1 MEPLRWR
8 DVRSYL
14 DESECALLAEL
25 SRARRILHKPVPGGW
40 SVAQIVHH
48 LVRTEQIMFLMWAV
62 IPKFRRF
69 PRCVEAVDSC
79 NAALWRLMGMRTI
92 ESAEGKLTT
101 ANATEGRF
109 QAPVFLRPAPG
120 LKTYDELIEWR
131 RRTRARSL
139 RAIAS
144 VDEETLN
151 ALRWSH
157 PLLGSYTLMEFAQ
170 FLGIHERH
178 HLPQIQR
185 IREADGSTPS

>member
-1 MEPLRWR
+1 MERLRWGV
-8 DVRSYL
+8 VRSYL
-14 DESECALLAEL
+14 DETEGALLAEL
-25 SRARRILHKPVPGGW
+25 SLARPILHKPVPGGW

-48 LVRTEQIMFLMWAV
+48 LVSTEQVMYLIWAA

-69 PRCVEAVDSC
+69 PRCVEAVNRC
-79 NAALWRLMGMRTI
+79 NAALWRLMGMRTV
-92 ESAEGKLTT
+92 ESARGKLTI

-109 QAPVFLRPAPG
+109 QAPVFLRPPPG

-131 RRTRARSL
+131 RCTRDRSL
-139 RAIAS
+139 RAIAT

-151 ALRWSH
+151 TLRWSH

-185 IREADGSTPS
+185 IREAELDRI

>member
-14 DESECALLAEL
+14 AESEGALLAEL
-25 SRARRILHKPVPGGW
+25 SRAHSILHKPVPGEW

-48 LVRTEQIMFLMWAV
+48 LVRTEQIMFLIWAV

-69 PRCVEAVDSC
+69 PRWVEAANTC
-79 NAALWRLMGMRTI
+79 NATLWRLMGMRTI
-92 ESAEGKLTT
+92 ESAEGKITT
-101 ANATEGRF
+101 VNATEGRF
-109 QAPVFLRPAPG
+109 QAPVFLRPSRG

-131 RRTRARSL
+131 RCTRDRSM

-151 ALRWSH
+151 TLRWSH
-157 PLLGSYTLMEFAQ
+157 PLLGSSTLMEFAQ

-185 IREADGSTPS
+185 IREADGPASS